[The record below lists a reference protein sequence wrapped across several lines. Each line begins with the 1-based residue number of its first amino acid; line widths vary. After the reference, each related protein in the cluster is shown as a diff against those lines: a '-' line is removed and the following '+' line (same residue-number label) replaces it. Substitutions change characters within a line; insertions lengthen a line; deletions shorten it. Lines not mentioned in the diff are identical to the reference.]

1 MKPTTMRIGGLTWT
15 STTEPPRWRRGRLSL
30 YQHNLGRW
38 VATAPGCCAV
48 ADRPDDAVKLL
59 RERVASAAKE
69 LKLEGNWT

>member
-15 STTEPPRWRRGRLSL
+15 STTEPPRWRRGRAEL

-48 ADRPDDAVKLL
+48 ADLPDAAVKLL
-59 RERVASAAKE
+59 RERVASAAKD
-69 LKLEGNWT
+69 LNLEGKAK